1 MRKIIQTI
9 IIFLILIIPSVSF
22 AGIYITTFSPDN
34 IEENSVTL
42 SGLAYNIPGT
52 IGGGGGANKAIFP
65 IFGHF
70 RYSKT
75 FTATDACSSMTNF
88 IPTPDFSNYQLTTEG
103 IPLKANITGLE
114 PSTNYYYCAVAS
126 NNPGDKLNIT
136 YGNVVKFRTANPPP
150 ENTNTGIISRS
161 TDPKIDLIK
170 MFRHI
175 LLPKNY

>member
-1 MRKIIQTI
+1 MQFYDK
-9 IIFLILIIPSVSF
+9 FYP
-22 AGIYITTFSPDN
+22 
-34 IEENSVTL
+34 NS
-42 SGLAYNIPGT
+42 
-52 IGGGGGANKAIFP
+52 
-65 IFGHF
+65 
-70 RYSKT
+70 R
-75 FTATDACSSMTNF
+75 
-88 IPTPDFSNYQLTTEG
+88 FSNYQLTTEG

-170 MFRHI
+170 NVQTYPAPEE
-175 LLPKNY
+175 LLTDTEAIFGVVSAQLGLWLMVIFVIQKR